1 MDYGILCR
9 EISETNLDVQT
20 WRFNNFSV
28 FFFLLL
34 EPRLFAV
41 WCRRRR
47 PGGASLLSDGRNK
60 KKQKRRQK
68 KKETTRDGRINKE
81 WKDQKNQKIE
91 SKTTA
96 NRLLFWQQQQQKKA
110 PEFLADALACCAVN
124 CISFVFLFEFFF
136 SSSSSSNGRAGRRS
150 HKKFKEKECY
160 YHRAKNRT

>member
-1 MDYGILCR
+1 MP
-9 EISETNLDVQT
+9 SAT
-20 WRFNNFSV
+20 
-28 FFFLLL
+28 
-34 EPRLFAV
+34 
-41 WCRRRR
+41 
-47 PGGASLLSDGRNK
+47 PGGCVSFERRS
-60 KKQKRRQK
+60 KQKKTEKKTK

-110 PEFLADALACCAVN
+110 PEFLADALACCVVN

-136 SSSSSSNGRAGRRS
+136 SSSSSSNGRARRRS